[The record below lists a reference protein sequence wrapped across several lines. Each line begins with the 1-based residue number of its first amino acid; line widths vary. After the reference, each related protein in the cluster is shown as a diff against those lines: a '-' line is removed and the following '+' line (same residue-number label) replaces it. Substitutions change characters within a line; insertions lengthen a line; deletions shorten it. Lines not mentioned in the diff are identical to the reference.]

1 VQRSTTFANALNPL
15 PACRHARWWSG
26 AALLAV
32 AVALGGIASSAVAVH
47 GTPVSPIYLP
57 LGIGVASLAV
67 WGRSLWPGF
76 MVGDAVALVLG
87 DDRALWLVAVSMA
100 LHLGVLLLGATLLQ
114 RRSAWI
120 VDLGSAA
127 RYVVISFGL
136 AILGGLTGVLVIG
149 MQQSDAGPYGPTG
162 DFLTWLMGDLS
173 GYLVA
178 GALVIAWTRPA
189 VVVELRHRAPLI
201 AILVVAALSIW
212 LVVQASPLASVVGL
226 IAVGLVAMRF
236 GVRWGT
242 TATAMLMGAL
252 LVDAARGTADFG
264 GVTPDAQAF
273 NSMLAVSIT
282 ASASL
287 LLAGYRDGVGRVA
300 TSARTV
306 TLVAAGTLLA
316 AGFATFASGQLTVQ
330 RGYPLATTCVF
341 YFASAAGLA
350 MVRGARQPEVAT
362 GTRGRRIAIG
372 AGAISALSLALYFAS
387 LPRLGLGAG
396 TGLSMTAPAFIVVIA
411 AIVMRRAPS
420 SLAVAGS
427 GAIACGALAV
437 TVARGGG
444 ETAGIAL
451 ALLGA
456 LAFAVFVIV
465 LAAALRDGSPV
476 EIALIVALAA
486 GVASGVLALCFEGPA
501 GFSVTPQELLI
512 IAIGAIGSGAIPTLV
527 RAWSLPEIGPP
538 VVGALGVLSPVMTV
552 LLSMVLLG
560 TGRTPLAIAG
570 VIVIASGAALSAL
583 APLLIARR
591 TA

>member
-1 VQRSTTFANALNPL
+1 
-15 PACRHARWWSG
+15 
-26 AALLAV
+26 
-32 AVALGGIASSAVAVH
+32 
-47 GTPVSPIYLP
+47 
-57 LGIGVASLAV
+57 
-67 WGRSLWPGF
+67 
-76 MVGDAVALVLG
+76 
-87 DDRALWLVAVSMA
+87 
-100 LHLGVLLLGATLLQ
+100 
-114 RRSAWI
+114 
-120 VDLGSAA
+120 
-127 RYVVISFGL
+127 
-136 AILGGLTGVLVIG
+136 
-149 MQQSDAGPYGPTG
+149 
-162 DFLTWLMGDLS
+162 
-173 GYLVA
+173 
-178 GALVIAWTRPA
+178 
-189 VVVELRHRAPLI
+189 
-201 AILVVAALSIW
+201 
-212 LVVQASPLASVVGL
+212 
-226 IAVGLVAMRF
+226 
-236 GVRWGT
+236 
-242 TATAMLMGAL
+242 
-252 LVDAARGTADFG
+252 
-264 GVTPDAQAF
+264 
-273 NSMLAVSIT
+273 
-282 ASASL
+282 
-287 LLAGYRDGVGRVA
+287 
-300 TSARTV
+300 
-306 TLVAAGTLLA
+306 
-316 AGFATFASGQLTVQ
+316 
-330 RGYPLATTCVF
+330 VF

-372 AGAISALSLALYFAS
+372 AGAISALSLALYYAS

-411 AIVMRRAPS
+411 AIVTRRAPS
-420 SLAVAGS
+420 SLAIAGS

-583 APLLIARR
+583 APLLMARR